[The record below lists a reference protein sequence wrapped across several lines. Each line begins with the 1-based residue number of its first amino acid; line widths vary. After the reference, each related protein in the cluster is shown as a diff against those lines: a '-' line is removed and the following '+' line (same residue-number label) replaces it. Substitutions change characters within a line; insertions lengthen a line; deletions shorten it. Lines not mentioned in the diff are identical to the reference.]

1 MSHVS
6 LSLSCSLSLALSLAH
21 SLTRSLSHHPVY
33 YNVVSPKKPFQFEAA
48 NEQDRV
54 EWQTALRFTLEG
66 LPLPIFREVD
76 GQRVWD
82 PIASLT
88 AEQVS
93 ILDDFRTQVHAHLA
107 AVRLVLLRASRVSPN
122 ALCFV
127 GGTLFSLL
135 FAG

>member
-1 MSHVS
+1 MGNPPQTDPLFRLLSGSDPSPGSTERVRQS
-6 LSLSCSLSLALSLAH
+6 LQAIRNHLGMEVAYISEFVGDQA
-21 SLTRSLSHHPVY
+21 
-33 YNVVSPKKPFQFEAA
+33 
-48 NEQDRV
+48 
-54 EWQTALRFTLEG
+54 
-66 LPLPIFREVD
+66 IFREVD